1 MDSCL
6 ACGGGAGGLVARLGM
21 LYVVLAA
28 IEVVSWVR
36 FILVGCVDLAGQ
48 FLGPLGAT
56 ARSGPTPA
64 LVWVSP
70 PMDLLKKK

>member
-1 MDSCL
+1 MW
-6 ACGGGAGGLVARLGM
+6 R
-21 LYVVLAA
+21 AA

-70 PMDLLKKK
+70 PMDLLEKK